1 MQQRASWLDIQLHI
15 LAVLALRALTLKAD
29 LSAEL
34 TTALVTTPVGIASV
48 TGRPVAL
55 GWITAHEPLNLLAQ
69 VGVAV
74 LLFTVGLKLDLRLG
88 HRLGAV
94 ALATGLGQVILTTVG
109 YFIAIALAMT
119 PWQEPST

>member
-34 TTALVTTPVGIASV
+34 TTALVTTPVGIASA

-55 GWITAHEPLNLLAQ
+55 GWITVHKPLDLLAQ

-74 LLFTVGLKLDLRLG
+74 LLFTVGLKLDLHLRR
-88 HRLGAV
+88 RLGAL

-119 PWQEPST
+119 PWQEPSA

>member
-34 TTALVTTPVGIASV
+34 TTALVTTPVGIASA
-48 TGRPVAL
+48 TSRPVAL
-55 GWITAHEPLNLLAQ
+55 GWITVLEPLDLPAQ

-74 LLFTVGLKLDLRLG
+74 L
-88 HRLGAV
+88 
-94 ALATGLGQVILTTVG
+94 LATGLGQVILATVG

-119 PWQEPST
+119 PWQEPSA